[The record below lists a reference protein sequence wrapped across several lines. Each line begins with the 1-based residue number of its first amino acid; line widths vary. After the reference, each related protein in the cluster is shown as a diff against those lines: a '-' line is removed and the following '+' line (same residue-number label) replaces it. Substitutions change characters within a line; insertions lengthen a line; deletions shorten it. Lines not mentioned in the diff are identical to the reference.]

1 MPPFLTQITTLL
13 TNAGGWIAGL
23 AGVGG
28 GCMVAYH
35 AIMRNL
41 NDDPQMVAHH
51 TGSIKKVL
59 TGTAI
64 AVSATGLATW
74 LAGQFH

>member
-1 MPPFLTQITTLL
+1 MPPFIQQIMTLFS
-13 TNAGGWIAGL
+13 NAGGWITGL
-23 AGVGG
+23 AGVAGG
-28 GCMVAYH
+28 AMTGYH

-41 NDDPQMVAHH
+41 NDDPQMVSHH

-64 AVSATGLATW
+64 AVSASGLATW
-74 LAGQFH
+74 LASQFH